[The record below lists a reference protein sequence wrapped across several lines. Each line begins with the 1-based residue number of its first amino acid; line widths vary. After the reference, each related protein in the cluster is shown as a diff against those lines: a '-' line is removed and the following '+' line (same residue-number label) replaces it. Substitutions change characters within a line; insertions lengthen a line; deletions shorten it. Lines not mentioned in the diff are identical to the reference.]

1 MLVYLVIIVVSL
13 GIFALVFQP
22 LLEARRRYS
31 PPPQNTLNDLRARRR
46 YLLEALRDVELDYA
60 TGKAEAAHY
69 EETRKTYLREA
80 AEVQRQLDQLQD
92 RLDTDIERE
101 IAELRDAARQHGL
114 EQERPSEA
122 T

>member
-1 MLVYLVIIVVSL
+1 MLIYLFLVVVSVV
-13 GIFALVFQP
+13 IFAMVLQP

-31 PPPQNTLNDLRARRR
+31 PPPENTLNDLRARRK

-60 TGKAEAAHY
+60 TGKAESSHY
-69 EETRKTYLREA
+69 EETRKSYLREA

-101 IAELRDAARQHGL
+101 IAELRDAARQQGL

>member
-1 MLVYLVIIVVSL
+1 MLIYLVLIVVSVA
-13 GIFALVFQP
+13 IFALVLHP

-31 PPPQNTLNDLRARRR
+31 PLPQNTLNDLRARRK

-60 TGKAEAAHY
+60 TGKAERSHY
-69 EETRKTYLREA
+69 EETRRSYLREA
-80 AEVQRQLDQLQD
+80 AEVQRQLDQHQD

-101 IAELRDAARQHGL
+101 IAELRDAARRQGV

-122 T
+122 S

>member
-1 MLVYLVIIVVSL
+1 MFYLLLIVVSL
-13 GIFALVFQP
+13 VIFAMVLQP
-22 LLEARRRYS
+22 LLEARRRYT
-31 PPPQNTLNDLRARRR
+31 PPLQNTLHDLRARRS

-60 TGKAEAAHY
+60 TGKAEPAHY

-80 AEVQRQLDQLQD
+80 AQVQRELDEMQD

-101 IAELRDAARQHGL
+101 IAELREAARRHGS
-114 EQERPSEA
+114 EQERTSEA

>member
-1 MLVYLVIIVVSL
+1 MLMYLLLIVVSV
-13 GIFALVFQP
+13 GIFAMVLQP

-31 PPPQNTLNDLRARRR
+31 PPPQNTLNDLRARRT

-60 TGKAEAAHY
+60 TGKAEPEHY

-101 IAELRDAARQHGL
+101 IAELRQAARQHSL
-114 EQERPSEA
+114 DQDRPTEA